1 VKELKRQRA
10 EIYKLQ
16 LVDEKTLKDTT
27 KRLTTLTKI
36 SERKPE
42 ELEEITQLN
51 AIIKE
56 LNKNIAEFV
65 KNQPDLETIYLPIE
79 GF

>member
-36 SERKPE
+36 SERKP
-42 ELEEITQLN
+42 
-51 AIIKE
+51 
-56 LNKNIAEFV
+56 
-65 KNQPDLETIYLPIE
+65 
-79 GF
+79 